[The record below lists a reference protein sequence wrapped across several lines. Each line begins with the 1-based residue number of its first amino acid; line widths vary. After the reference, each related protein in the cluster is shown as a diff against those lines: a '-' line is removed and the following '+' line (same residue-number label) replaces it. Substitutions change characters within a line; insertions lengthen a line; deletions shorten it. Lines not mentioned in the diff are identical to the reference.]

1 MQILSPAKINI
12 GLHITSKR
20 PDGYHNLETIFY
32 PIPLYDTL
40 EVKIIDSPQCPYCF
54 TSHGI
59 SIPGASEKNLVI
71 SVFQQ
76 MQHEFSLPPLD
87 ITLHKKIP
95 VGAGLGGGSS
105 DAASM
110 MIILNHMFQLG
121 LSDNE
126 METRIA
132 SFGADCHSFIRKN
145 PVYATGIGNIFQ
157 TAEIDLNGYYLIL
170 VKPQIHVSTAQAYAF
185 VKAHPADI
193 DLRDATKLPISQWK
207 RCIKNDFEESVFSQF
222 PHIAAIKQKLYDLG
236 AEYVSMSGSGS
247 SVFGLFK
254 QAIPLLHK
262 QFIDCFTFQAPLLK

>member
-132 SFGADCHSFIRKN
+132 SFGADCPFFIRKILFMQREL
-145 PVYATGIGNIFQ
+145 GIF
-157 TAEIDLNGYYLIL
+157 
-170 VKPQIHVSTAQAYAF
+170 F
-185 VKAHPADI
+185 
-193 DLRDATKLPISQWK
+193 K
-207 RCIKNDFEESVFSQF
+207 R
-222 PHIAAIKQKLYDLG
+222 QKL
-236 AEYVSMSGSGS
+236 
-247 SVFGLFK
+247 
-254 QAIPLLHK
+254 
-262 QFIDCFTFQAPLLK
+262 T